1 MARGRGGR
9 LTSRLRI
16 GRRKILPRSRRMT
29 RSRLRLVN
37 VSWWVVGGCG
47 GQMVVMLGRWIL
59 KSITDN
65 LLKDDVEK
73 ARIGLC

>member
-1 MARGRGGR
+1 M
-9 LTSRLRI
+9 
-16 GRRKILPRSRRMT
+16 
-29 RSRLRLVN
+29 N

-73 ARIGLC
+73 ARISLC